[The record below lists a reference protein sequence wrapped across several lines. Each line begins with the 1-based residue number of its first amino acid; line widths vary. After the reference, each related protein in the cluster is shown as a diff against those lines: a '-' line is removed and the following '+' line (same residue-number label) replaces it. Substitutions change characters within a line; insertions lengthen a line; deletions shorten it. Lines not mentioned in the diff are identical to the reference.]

1 MEKVT
6 VKEVKLRD
14 GRLVDVELQSM
25 SFRQE
30 NNCTRH
36 AMKKM
41 TAASAVNA
49 GDVEVD
55 PVAYM
60 EWMLIETIVAP
71 VDLKSL
77 AGLDLLEPADGRRL
91 RDEASKL
98 NFVNPLEST
107 QSATP

>member
-1 MEKVT
+1 MERKKIEGIT
-6 VKEVKLRD
+6 LRD
-14 GRLVDVELQSM
+14 GRKVDVELQSM

-60 EWMLIETIVAP
+60 EWMLVESIVSPAE
-71 VDLKSL
+71 LKSL
-77 AGLDLLEPADGRRL
+77 AGLDLLEPVDGRKL

-98 NFVNPLEST
+98 NFVNPPEST